1 MLAPQST
8 IQVDACY

>member
-8 IQVDACY
+8 RV